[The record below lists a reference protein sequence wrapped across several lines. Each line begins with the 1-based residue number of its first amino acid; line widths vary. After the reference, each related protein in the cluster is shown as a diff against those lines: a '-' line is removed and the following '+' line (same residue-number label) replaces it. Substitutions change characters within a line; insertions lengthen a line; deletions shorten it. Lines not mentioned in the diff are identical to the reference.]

1 MNIYTN
7 SIKKGLIVGVSSLA
21 FLASASAVLAYGS
34 TPAGPDR
41 SCNDS
46 VPAKAWLYSARNIKT
61 GEVELKWDKVD
72 SASSWTVAYGN
83 QPGKY
88 IYGLSNFGDSN
99 SRSVDIKSLPAGK
112 YYFAVKANS
121 GCMPGAFSNEWPV
134 TVGGGRVVAAANRA
148 VPVVSKAVTAPN
160 AVKPGE
166 KVNPA
171 APKKANVTVAPQKAN
186 VTVAPV
192 KPATPTPVATQEDG
206 GFFNKLLNFFKNLF

>member
-1 MNIYTN
+1 ML
-7 SIKKGLIVGVSSLA
+7 SVSSL
-21 FLASASAVLAYGS
+21 VLLVNSVTPTMAYGS

-41 SCNDS
+41 ECHNTA
-46 VPAKAWLYSARNIKT
+46 PAKAWLYSAKNIKT

-134 TVGGGRVVAAANRA
+134 TVGGNGRVVAAANRA
-148 VPVVSKAVTAPN
+148 VPVVAKKVTTVET
-160 AVKPGE
+160 VKPSE

-192 KPATPTPVATQEDG
+192 KPATPTPVTNQENG
-206 GFFNKLLNFFKNLF
+206 GFLNKLMNFFKKLF